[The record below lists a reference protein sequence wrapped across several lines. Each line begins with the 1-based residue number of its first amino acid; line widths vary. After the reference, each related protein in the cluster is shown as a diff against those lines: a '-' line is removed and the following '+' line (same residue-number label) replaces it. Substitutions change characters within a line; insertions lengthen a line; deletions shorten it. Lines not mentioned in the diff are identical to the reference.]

1 MTRMKRLYPVILPGG
16 LLWLAALVFFR
27 PGALPDA
34 MHPYVRAYPYVVAGA
49 GIFLGWLFNR
59 SRVVFA
65 ILVLAL
71 ADRALLLFAPGAA
84 MAAGVGRIVFDA
96 VSILLPLNLLA
107 FAMIGERGILNA
119 RGLARLV
126 PLVAQ
131 CLVVAVLCLPAQRS
145 VAAWLDYNVVR
156 VDLAPWTPIPQP
168 ALLAF
173 GLALVAQGIRTA
185 LHPHAIEGGF
195 LWALAASFV
204 ALHTGRAGWLA
215 TNSFAT
221 AGLILVVALFET
233 SYRMAYHDDLTG
245 LPGRRALNEALPKL
259 GSRYAAAMIDIDHFK
274 QFNDRYGH
282 EVGDQVLRMVASKL
296 QGVSGGGKAFRFGGE
311 EFAVIFPGQS
321 AEEAIPHLESLR
333 KAVQASCFV
342 LRGPDRPRKK
352 PDTPRSR
359 DVPRRAVVVTVS
371 IGVAERSE
379 RNAKPDQ
386 VIKAADKALYRAK
399 DAGRNQVSA

>member
-1 MTRMKRLYPVILPGG
+1 MRRLSVVILPGG
-16 LLWLAALVFFR
+16 LLLLAALVFLR
-27 PGALPDA
+27 PGALPEA

-49 GIFLGWLFNR
+49 GVFLGWLFNR
-59 SRVVFA
+59 SRVAFA

-71 ADRALLLFAPGAA
+71 ADRAVLLFAPGHAVTV
-84 MAAGVGRIVFDA
+84 GVGHIVFDA
-96 VSILLPLNLLA
+96 VSILLPLNLVA

-126 PLVAQ
+126 PILAQ
-131 CLVVAVLCLPAQRS
+131 CLVVAVLCLSAQRG
-145 VAAWLDYNVVR
+145 VAAWLDSRVVG
-156 VDLAPWTPIPQP
+156 VDLVRWTPIPQP

-173 GLALVAQGIRTA
+173 GLALVVQGIRTA
-185 LHPHAIEGGF
+185 LRRHAIEGGF
-195 LWALAASFV
+195 LWALVASFV
-204 ALHTGRAGWLA
+204 ALHAGRAGWLA
-215 TNSFAT
+215 TNYFAT

-245 LPGRRALNEALPKL
+245 LPGRRALNEALPRL
-259 GSRYAAAMIDIDHFK
+259 GNRYAVAMVDIDHFK
-274 QFNDRYGH
+274 HFNDRYGH
-282 EVGDQVLRMVASKL
+282 DVGDQVLRMVASKL
-296 QGVSGGGKAFRFGGE
+296 EGVSGGGKAFRFGGE
-311 EFAVIFPGQS
+311 EFAVVFPGQS
-321 AEEAIPHLESLR
+321 AEDVIPHLESLR
-333 KAVQASCFV
+333 KAVQASFFV

-352 PDTPRSR
+352 PEIPRPR

-399 DAGRNQVSA
+399 DAGRNQVSV